1 MIQATV
7 AVYPIGQ
14 PDNAAI
20 ERAIE
25 ALRRAGVVAH
35 VRAMHTELAGDEE
48 AVFGALREA
57 FGAAA
62 SLGGVVMSV
71 VVSNACPVLPSTEG
85 EAAAEGGA
93 GSSSPG

>member
-25 ALRRAGVVAH
+25 ALRGAGVVKE
-35 VRAMHTELAGDEE
+35 VRAMHTELAGDAE
-48 AVFGALREA
+48 AVFGALRDA
-57 FGAAA
+57 FRAAA
-62 SLGGVVMSV
+62 SLGGVVMTVSI
-71 VVSNACPVLPSTEG
+71 SNACPVLP
-85 EAAAEGGA
+85 
-93 GSSSPG
+93 